1 MNKIAPFTER
11 QVDYLRKCLA
21 SWFNVA
27 EGGKRGGKN
36 VLQTM
41 AFCIALEYHP
51 NRLHLVSGVSI
62 TTAKLNI
69 IDCDGYGMSNYF
81 EGRCREGKY
90 KERSCLYINTV
101 TGEKVVM
108 ISGGGKKG
116 DEKLIKGN
124 TYGMAYITEANECA
138 EDFIRE
144 VFDRT
149 LSSDDR
155 KIFHDLNP
163 KAPEHWYYKNVL
175 DIHEGLQAD
184 DPNYGYNY
192 GHFTIADNLSVSDEK
207 LKKNLSTYDKN
218 SIWYKRDIKGLRI
231 QAEGLVYEYFAN
243 NSEKF
248 MIKKKDLPARFA
260 SINIG
265 HDFGGNKSNHA
276 FVASG
281 IGLNNHLY
289 KLRAKSIK
297 ATGMSFDQ
305 LQKEFVSFVEG
316 IIKDYGYPNG
326 VYCDSAEQT
335 MINSYRSNT
344 PYPIYNSIKK
354 PINDRIRCTL
364 LLMGGE
370 RYHIVEGECDAL
382 VNGLKTAVWDSKSLE
397 DKRLDDGTSDIDIL
411 DADEYSF
418 EYNIYRLVG
427 DR

>member
-1 MNKIAPFTER
+1 MRLSEMQKDFWNNAHSRWNIKSGATRSGKTYLDYYIIPRRIRAVAGKEGLVVILGNTKGTLQRNIIEPLQKIFTTALVSDIRSDNTAMLFGEKCYCLGADKIN
-11 QVDYLRKCLA
+11 QVDRI
-21 SWFNVA
+21 
-27 EGGKRGGKN
+27 RG
-36 VLQTM
+36 
-41 AFCIALEYHP
+41 
-51 NRLHLVSGVSI
+51 SSI
-62 TTAKLNI
+62 
-69 IDCDGYGMSNYF
+69 
-81 EGRCREGKY
+81 KY
-90 KERSCLYINTV
+90 CY
-101 TGEKVVM
+101 
-108 ISGGGKKG
+108 G
-116 DEKLIKGN
+116 DEVVTWHEDVFNMLKSRLDKPYSCFDGTCN
-124 TYGMAYITEANECA
+124 PDNPNHWFYKFLQSDA
-138 EDFIRE
+138 ELFLQNYTIED
-144 VFDRT
+144 
-149 LSSDDR
+149 
-155 KIFHDLNP
+155 NP
-163 KAPEHWYYKNVL
+163 FL
-175 DIHEGLQAD
+175 DKS
-184 DPNYGYNY
+184 
-192 GHFTIADNLSVSDEK
+192 FVDNL
-207 LKKNLSTYDKN
+207 KKEYYGTVLYDRYILGK
-218 SIWYKRDIKGLRI
+218 WAL
-231 QAEGLVYEYFAN
+231 AEGLIYKLFADCP
-243 NSEKF
+243 EKY
-248 MIKKKDLPARFA
+248 MIAKKDLPRLT

-289 KLRAKSIK
+289 KLRAKSVK

-427 DR
+427 DN